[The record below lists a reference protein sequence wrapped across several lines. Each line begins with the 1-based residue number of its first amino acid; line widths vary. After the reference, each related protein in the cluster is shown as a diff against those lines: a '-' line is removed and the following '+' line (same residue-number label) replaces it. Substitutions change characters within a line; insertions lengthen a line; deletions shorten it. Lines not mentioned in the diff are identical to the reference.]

1 MPLLVVL
8 GCVAETPEPGGIST
22 WTIGSEPV
30 VTIGSID
37 GEAPYLLSGIQAVE
51 LLPDDRIAVID
62 GSSQTIRIYDASGLF
77 ERQLG
82 GKGQGPGEFTDV
94 YYLTSVHADTIVAY
108 DVEALRFSVFLTSG
122 ELVSTCPVQVEDGQP
137 SLYFGTYSNGDRGLG
152 WIRSVERDQSVIT
165 ADIMDL
171 TGFGADGRA
180 VTPLASLPGIRR
192 FGLGPTPFSPFLA
205 SLLIGDSVFATDGL
219 EAIDV
224 IGPRGERIRSFRVPV
239 ERRSA
244 EEAWAALDGSLQGSG
259 FRDRL
264 LALRGTAGVDSIP
277 LFAEM
282 LADDEQR
289 LWLKAYYPETDNPYV
304 RPRRTG
310 GDWIIV
316 DREGGAL
323 GRVSLPDRFR
333 LLDVRGGRLAGVAY
347 DSLGVERVRIYRATA
362 P

>member
-1 MPLLVVL
+1 MRLNSMPPPDRQVTKPIVLRHRVRARFWMPLLVVL

-180 VTPLASLPGIRR
+180 VTPLASLHAAFRPPGLVGACSSGRCA
-192 FGLGPTPFSPFLA
+192 LA
-205 SLLIGDSVFATDGL
+205 APG
-219 EAIDV
+219 
-224 IGPRGERIRSFRVPV
+224 
-239 ERRSA
+239 
-244 EEAWAALDGSLQGSG
+244 
-259 FRDRL
+259 
-264 LALRGTAGVDSIP
+264 
-277 LFAEM
+277 
-282 LADDEQR
+282 
-289 LWLKAYYPETDNPYV
+289 
-304 RPRRTG
+304 RPRRAG
-310 GDWIIV
+310 LPMARDGQRRGR
-316 DREGGAL
+316 DRPGRSSTHAHRLVEQRRRALGIADGRPGGAL
-323 GRVSLPDRFR
+323 VGAVPGEATAVRNGRRT
-333 LLDVRGGRLAGVAY
+333 LLDHPAVDAGRSPLRNRSTGTQRTPSISNCSSPLYSNIASHSG
-347 DSLGVERVRIYRATA
+347 
-362 P
+362 